1 MSELIGKTEI
11 PAYDRSR
18 PTPSI
23 ELAFQHKLTNCPGK
37 SIIGM
42 HVTFPPN
49 ASTPPHRHGG
59 AAVVGHVLEGNL
71 LNKMNDEPVK
81 HIAKGGSWYEAPGC
95 HHRLSDNLSATE
107 GARLLATMVVDTS
120 VVEEG
125 GLGALVVVDEE
136 YRDVVFG

>member
-1 MSELIGKTEI
+1 M
-11 PAYDRSR
+11 
-18 PTPSI
+18 
-23 ELAFQHKLTNCPGK
+23 
-37 SIIGM
+37 
-42 HVTFPPN
+42 
-49 ASTPPHRHGG
+49 
-59 AAVVGHVLEGNL
+59 GHVLEGNL
-71 LNKMNDEPVK
+71 LNKMNDEPVQ

-136 YRDVVFG
+136 YRDVVFS